1 MKYFLSVDLG
11 GTKTAVA
18 LFTQNGKLVDDFVYF
33 TASCTF
39 DGEEAVYINSRQAME
54 YVLNRFHI
62 VEDNLM
68 GIGVGCPGPLDPDSG
83 IILNAPLMGW
93 INFPLKSRLMNDF
106 HVPVTI
112 DNDCN
117 LGALAEQRCG
127 LAKGKENVIYVTVS
141 TGVGAGIV
149 IGGKIY
155 HGKSGGAG
163 EFGHLSIDID
173 GMECPCGS
181 KGCLELYCSG
191 TAIKEKLLSDF
202 RKGTKALVFTL
213 AEGKEENL
221 NAGLL
226 AKAAK
231 LGDSYSLCMYRET
244 GTILGYGIANLFNLF
259 APDVIIIGGGVSKS
273 HALFENAMR
282 KSIKEHTIGHIDDGR
297 TIFSEMCDRAVLYG
311 AYYLI
316 SEKVKGE

>member
-1 MKYFLSVDLG
+1 MDAQV
-11 GTKTAVA
+11 
-18 LFTQNGKLVDDFVYF
+18 
-33 TASCTF
+33 
-39 DGEEAVYINSRQAME
+39 
-54 YVLNRFHI
+54 
-62 VEDNLM
+62 
-68 GIGVGCPGPLDPDSG
+68 PLDPDSG

-163 EFGHLSIDID
+163 EFGHLSI
-173 GMECPCGS
+173 
-181 KGCLELYCSG
+181 
-191 TAIKEKLLSDF
+191 
-202 RKGTKALVFTL
+202 
-213 AEGKEENL
+213 
-221 NAGLL
+221 
-226 AKAAK
+226 
-231 LGDSYSLCMYRET
+231 
-244 GTILGYGIANLFNLF
+244 F

-297 TIFSEMCDRAVLYG
+297 TIFSEMCDRVVLYG